1 MSMFVVIFMTTTA
14 PLSRQGSSTGHS
26 RRAVSR
32 INASIV
38 GARRSW
44 PPTSLTWLRAVFI
57 QTLTD
62 TTDKGKLDKHS
73 YFIKVF
79 KRVTNVIEVTLLPF

>member
-1 MSMFVVIFMTTTA
+1 MSMFVVIFMTTVA
-14 PLSRQGSSTGHS
+14 PPSGQQHCRQPPP
-26 RRAVSR
+26 AFSR